1 MDYDFEV
8 GEKYANRKGTYTVL
22 ELNGPKMTVQYE
34 DGTTAELNIA
44 IQHRIWENIDA
55 EETMIRSTKAA
66 RASRRKTNK
75 GTQFFIRPANA
86 LKAEALIV
94 KGWKEDVTVR
104 QAPKM
109 KIALGD
115 RLIYFLIEKQA
126 FFAVTTVT
134 GVPSEPTRRDHPP
147 DSHAEDPV
155 LLFPLDID
163 AMTLKMEHAIS
174 INGMEFESQPNIK
187 KLLGDLGDFVPISED
202 EFELLVETLSEASED
217 EDGDELAPVDEAEF
231 DD

>member
-1 MDYDFEV
+1 MDYEFEV

-22 ELNGPKMTVQYE
+22 ELNEPKMTVQYE
-34 DGTTAELNIA
+34 DGTTSELNIA

-55 EETMIRSTKAA
+55 EEAMVRSSKAA
-66 RASRRKTNK
+66 RASRRRK
-75 GTQFFIRPANA
+75 GKRTQFFIRPSNS
-86 LKAEALIV
+86 LKTEGLSV

-104 QAPKM
+104 QASKVR
-109 KIALGD
+109 IALGD
-115 RLIYFLIEKQA
+115 RLIYFSLENQT

-163 AMTLKMEHAIS
+163 AQALNLAKAVS
-174 INGMEFESQPNIK
+174 IDGMEFESQPNIR
-187 KLLGDLGDFVPISED
+187 KLLGKVGGYVPITED
-202 EFELLVETLSEASED
+202 EFELLAELLSEISED
-217 EDGDELAPVDEAEF
+217 EDENTPVTDDDGEF

>member
-8 GEKYANRKGTYTVL
+8 GEKYATRRGTYTVL
-22 ELNGPKMTVQYE
+22 ELNEPKMTVQYE

-55 EETMIRSTKAA
+55 EEEMERSSKAA
-66 RASRRKTNK
+66 RESRRRAQQ
-75 GTQFFIRPANA
+75 GTQFFIRPANG
-86 LKAEALIV
+86 LKAEALSV

-104 QAPKM
+104 QAPKV

-115 RLIYFLIEKQA
+115 RLIYYLIESQT
-126 FFAVTTVT
+126 FIAVTTVT

-163 AMTLKMEHAIS
+163 AQAMSAENAIS
-174 INGMEFESQPNIK
+174 IDGVEFESQPDIK
-187 KLLGDLGDFVPISED
+187 SLLGDLNAFVPITED
-202 EFELLVETLSEASED
+202 EFELLAEMLSEASED
-217 EDGDELAPVDEAEF
+217 EDDDDLQLEDDVEF